1 MAAGGG
7 GVGRGKT
14 MGETGGRNG
23 PGTGGRNSESASL
36 AGRMQ
41 FKRLSSHCVLSA
53 RDTKKEKHGAY
64 L

>member
-1 MAAGGG
+1 M
-7 GVGRGKT
+7 GRGKT

-23 PGTGGRNSESASL
+23 PGTGGRTSESASL